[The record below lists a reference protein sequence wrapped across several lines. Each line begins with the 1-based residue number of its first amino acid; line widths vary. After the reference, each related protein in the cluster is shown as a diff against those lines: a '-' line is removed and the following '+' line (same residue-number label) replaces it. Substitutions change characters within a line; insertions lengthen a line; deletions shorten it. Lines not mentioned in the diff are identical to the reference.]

1 MADEDAK
8 PAGKG
13 KLIIIIAIVS
23 ILVLG
28 SGGAAAYFLLFAEEP
43 VAESVTKEGEEAVDT
58 DAQEVIEE
66 LIDTSLA
73 AMYVGMPRP
82 FVFNVPGQTRERLVQ
97 IKVQL
102 MVRGTENDALARLHI
117 PLIEGTLLQVFS
129 ATNAEDIATGAGKEA
144 LKLTATKEVQSR
156 LMDVTE
162 QRVIERVL
170 FTGFVMQ

>member
-28 SGGAAAYFLLFAEEP
+28 GGGAAAYFLLFAEEP
-43 VAESVTKEGEEAVDT
+43 VDT